1 MPRRPWISID
11 RLPQTAN
18 KGAHLKQRL
27 KDKLLERKLHIDKHG
42 QHLPE
47 VRNWNRGAM
56 NAVALMPV
64 GRSWRV
70 ITWSTR
76 APVGPFPSTSRVA
89 IMGRIPTVAG

>member
-1 MPRRPWISID
+1 VGAQRARGLPRRPWITID
-11 RLPQTAN
+11 CLPQAADE
-18 KGAHLKQRL
+18 GAPLEQRL

-64 GRSWRV
+64 G
-70 ITWSTR
+70 
-76 APVGPFPSTSRVA
+76 
-89 IMGRIPTVAG
+89 